1 MKFDEYCGRLAFA
14 ADMNGDGQIT
24 ITDVTEWAKYVLFAP
39 AKFVM
44 ALFDDM
50 PPLRGFFETDC
61 STGLNFGGL
70 IFSVFVWLIVWGM
83 IAASISAQKNK

>member
-24 ITDVTEWAKYVLFAP
+24 ISDVTEWVKYILFAP
-39 AKFVM
+39 AKFAM
-44 ALFDDM
+44 ALIDQM

-61 STGLNFGGL
+61 HTGLSFGGFA
-70 IFSVFVWLIVWGM
+70 FSAFVWLIVLVILALSM
-83 IAASISAQKNK
+83 E